1 MKQVVLHSPLGHV
14 VHQVV
19 LHSLPQRKFEETMT
33 GCCYQE
39 KTSSGFVLEEEKE
52 GKGAG
57 KSSTLEEMI
66 CNLRRRRGH
75 WRAGGYS
82 KKYQDGR
89 VLHEMSLIQSNK
101 PEQALKVG
109 GMMKQSIR
117 VKEQSQTQ
125 QQKQKQKEK
134 QKQKQQA
141 QLKQFLTHLH
151 CPSFG
156 VPSGDEDSAKQEKHA
171 HYNTEASQD
180 KLHQRNRLHLDVWQ
194 QADLQKGQ
202 PQQQQQKPKV
212 ELAEPPPE

>member
-1 MKQVVLHSPLGHV
+1 
-14 VHQVV
+14 
-19 LHSLPQRKFEETMT
+19 MT

-39 KTSSGFVLEEEKE
+39 KPSSGFVLEEEKE

-82 KKYQDGR
+82 KKFQDGRVLHEMSLIQSNKPEQALKVGCMQDGR

-194 QADLQKGQ
+194 QADLQKGTL
-202 PQQQQQKPKV
+202 QQQRRKPKV
-212 ELAEPPPE
+212 ELAEPPLE